1 MVSMLSWP
9 RLLGSNAMRS
19 MATWEKGGLSIGTMI
34 LYRGGFVLFVR
45 FLFCWQTALPLTYC
59 LLLPE
64 QAAELLPWYMQ
75 WSRDL
80 AAEMHLR
87 RLVRNEARRT
97 VTLPSAYR
105 PCDCAT
111 EWRCEPH
118 GACFIHDSCFCPG
131 SGSFPPVKP
140 PRS

>member
-1 MVSMLSWP
+1 MLCHQ
-9 RLLGSNAMRS
+9 LLGKEVCFGYVRHPKN
-19 MATWEKGGLSIGTMI
+19 
-34 LYRGGFVLFVR
+34 YRELVVGDPSSCPIDLWLCCCEPWVL
-45 FLFCWQTALPLTYC
+45 LP
-59 LLLPE
+59 PE

-80 AAEMHLR
+80 AAEMHQR
-87 RLVRNEARRT
+87 RLVRNEAHRT
-97 VTLPSAYR
+97 VTFPISHR

-111 EWRCEPH
+111 EWRCEPY

>member
-1 MVSMLSWP
+1 MVTMYIA
-9 RLLGSNAMRS
+9 LLIDSNLFSSYFGSTKVPTIS
-19 MATWEKGGLSIGTMI
+19 G
-34 LYRGGFVLFVR
+34 RGHSQPLAVL
-45 FLFCWQTALPLTYC
+45 P
-59 LLLPE
+59 PE
-64 QAAELLPWYMQ
+64 QAAELLPWYML

-80 AAEMHLR
+80 AAEMHQR

-97 VTLPSAYR
+97 HTLPISYR
-105 PCDCAT
+105 PCDCTA

-118 GACFIHDSCFCPG
+118 DACFIHDSCFCPG